1 MAIIVGG
8 VIYAIVSRPSARARP
23 TRTSSPTKTVSVS
36 QSGSNVSPK
45 APYSLAVTPNGDL
58 LVVDSGRDQILLHV
72 PSGKFQVVAG
82 DGKRGFSGDGGPAVR
97 AELNVQPWSGVAV
110 ARNGTVYFADSGNG
124 RVREVLPNG
133 IIETVVGGGKR
144 ALPDR
149 VGEQVPARQASLDD
163 VAGIAIGP
171 KGNIAIAA
179 QFIVS
184 LTPGGNIVWVAG
196 SHNWRPW
203 CAKCSIG
210 EYNFQ
215 SVDQLAFDGVGDL
228 VATSASFPEVAFGI
242 AEIRA
247 DGLLVDLGGLRGEG
261 GKPGAIAP
269 GPNGSVIAAGMN
281 GLYRIANGGKS
292 LALIPGTDGM
302 SSQPSSLSKALGPWP
317 QRPNPAH
324 FTETFYGGDGVAATS
339 DGAIYADANP
349 FIGLSG
355 YAIVELNP
363 SGIGKA
369 VFESWESVH

>member
-1 MAIIVGG
+1 MGIVVLMAIIVGG

-196 SHNWRPW
+196 SHNLAALVR
-203 CAKCSIG
+203 
-210 EYNFQ
+210 Q
-215 SVDQLAFDGVGDL
+215 VQHRRVQL
-228 VATSASFPEVAFGI
+228 P
-242 AEIRA
+242 IR
-247 DGLLVDLGGLRGEG
+247 
-261 GKPGAIAP
+261 
-269 GPNGSVIAAGMN
+269 
-281 GLYRIANGGKS
+281 
-292 LALIPGTDGM
+292 
-302 SSQPSSLSKALGPWP
+302 
-317 QRPNPAH
+317 
-324 FTETFYGGDGVAATS
+324 
-339 DGAIYADANP
+339 
-349 FIGLSG
+349 
-355 YAIVELNP
+355 
-363 SGIGKA
+363 
-369 VFESWESVH
+369 